1 MIYQTINFSMFCDS
15 FRSVRPDNFSYEGL
29 RILYDHIL
37 ELAEIANSPI
47 ELDVIALCCEYT
59 EGTAEEVIEAY
70 NVPVDPDSDKLA
82 TATEWLVDNWALVGV
97 TDSGMIVY
105 SPF

>member
-1 MIYQTINFSMFCDS
+1 MVYICGAVNKKRGVTMIYQTINFSMFCDS

-59 EGTAEEVIEAY
+59 
-70 NVPVDPDSDKLA
+70 
-82 TATEWLVDNWALVGV
+82 
-97 TDSGMIVY
+97 
-105 SPF
+105 